1 MAEGAIVFHTYKYIP
16 KNPVLTLNGETYTY
30 TKDGAI
36 THVNILHDYT
46 ARKLPVIQCG
56 IEMEVSL
63 IEKLYKYQ
71 DTAQLKLDIY
81 EQEADGDG
89 NIVGTTLYLQHT
101 FSIIPARDQTVYITS
116 TDSTTRAAMDV
127 MKTLQNFEMYL
138 IDMDSVNWFT
148 VERDAV
154 FEEATYA
161 AALQAMFLLR
171 DIPPKTVIA
180 TPPQQEGKVTHMNIP
195 MEDLVHNI
203 HHLNTAYGLYDTTP
217 IVYYDLEHLYC
228 ISKREPNI
236 VLESATDFGTVSF
249 ILMNPDKA
257 ASQITGSCNDPQTGT
272 HWINLNS
279 KPNIYDSRPKD
290 TSAKL
295 STLTT
300 VNAKGGVKKTTL
312 DENATT
318 LRYIY
323 AMNDLSEAQFINET
337 MTGPTVAL
345 MASNTSVKFLKP
357 YKDYTFTPD
366 TSYTNLGLSN
376 HIFRLLKWTLGIHR
390 EGVTDYISEVSMTLY
405 TPEREGES

>member
-36 THVNILHDYT
+36 TYVNILHDYT

-180 TPPQQEGKVTHMNIP
+180 TPPQQEGKVAHMNIP

-366 TSYTNLGLSN
+366 TSYANLGLSN

>member
-36 THVNILHDYT
+36 TYVNILHDYT

-154 FEEATYA
+154 FEEAT
-161 AALQAMFLLR
+161 
-171 DIPPKTVIA
+171 
-180 TPPQQEGKVTHMNIP
+180 
-195 MEDLVHNI
+195 
-203 HHLNTAYGLYDTTP
+203 
-217 IVYYDLEHLYC
+217 
-228 ISKREPNI
+228 
-236 VLESATDFGTVSF
+236 
-249 ILMNPDKA
+249 
-257 ASQITGSCNDPQTGT
+257 
-272 HWINLNS
+272 
-279 KPNIYDSRPKD
+279 
-290 TSAKL
+290 
-295 STLTT
+295 
-300 VNAKGGVKKTTL
+300 
-312 DENATT
+312 
-318 LRYIY
+318 
-323 AMNDLSEAQFINET
+323 
-337 MTGPTVAL
+337 
-345 MASNTSVKFLKP
+345 
-357 YKDYTFTPD
+357 
-366 TSYTNLGLSN
+366 
-376 HIFRLLKWTLGIHR
+376 
-390 EGVTDYISEVSMTLY
+390 
-405 TPEREGES
+405 